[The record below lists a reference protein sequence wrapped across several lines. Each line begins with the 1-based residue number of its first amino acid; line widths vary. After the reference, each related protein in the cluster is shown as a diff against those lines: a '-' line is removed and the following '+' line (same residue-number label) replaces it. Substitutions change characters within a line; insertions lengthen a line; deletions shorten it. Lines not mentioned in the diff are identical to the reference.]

1 MNLVLVAL
9 DLQEL
14 VLAMLFLCVF
24 LWTRVL
30 VGGSLISSHSDGSN
44 AKLLHMKPEKGR
56 LVMHHPVEW
65 SSGTWSSSRQQWTAS
80 VCCVCLQT
88 PFVFVKIIYAIDS
101 LLSLDD
107 MKPQLLIF
115 CEISE

>member
-1 MNLVLVAL
+1 
-9 DLQEL
+9 
-14 VLAMLFLCVF
+14 MLFPCVF

-30 VGGSLISSHSDGSN
+30 VGGSLVASHSGGSN
-44 AKLLHMKPEKGR
+44 AKLLHMKPKKGR

-65 SSGTWSSSRQQWTAS
+65 SSDTWSSSRQQWTGS
-80 VCCVCLQT
+80 VCCVWLQT

-101 LLSLDD
+101 LLSLDG
-107 MKPQLLIF
+107 MKPPLLFF